1 MKNQAMKAGLMLLL
15 AGWLSAAWSA
25 GLAPLDDVQMA
36 GVSGR
41 EGVALDFDYGM
52 NVFKVDTT
60 YGGKNYKRGDPL
72 PRALLED
79 NASLTDPTATIFG
92 RNGCVTLG
100 AGVPGD
106 CTLAIATNNRPGL
119 WVILKDMWAILKMHD
134 FWVDGG
140 KVSVVSGQYKLTLPG
155 SSTFTTPFDLSN
167 ANADETRFYESSKP
181 VGSRCLLA
189 GKTEGSCNMS
199 GLPLLVMQYDP
210 LNKANNKPDVT
221 WHLHIGRV
229 AMQGK
234 TDNSGTPAYMLD
246 QPGSFMSY
254 QVSDFN
260 HNEANIHYGGRVL
273 MFGF

>member
-1 MKNQAMKAGLMLLL
+1 MKNQAMRAGLVLLL

-25 GLAPLDDVQMA
+25 GLAPLDDAQMA
-36 GVSGR
+36 GVSGQ

-79 NASLTDPTATIFG
+79 NASLTDPTATQFG
-92 RNGCVTLG
+92 RNGCAFVSATEPN
-100 AGVPGD
+100 A
-106 CTLAIATNNRPGL
+106 CSLAIATNNRPGL
-119 WVILKDMWAILKMHD
+119 WVILKDMWAVLKMNN
-134 FWVDGG
+134 FWIDGG
-140 KVSVVSGQYKLTLPG
+140 RVSVVGGQYKLSLPG

-167 ANADETRFYESSKP
+167 ANADETRFYGQSND
-181 VGSRCLLA
+181 CLLA
-189 GKTEGSCNMS
+189 GRTAGVDCNMN
-199 GLPLLVMQYDP
+199 GLPALVMQYDP
-210 LNKANNKPDVT
+210 LNKTNNKADVT

-234 TDNSGTPAYMLD
+234 ADNSGTPAYMLD

-260 HNEANIHYGGRVL
+260 QNEAKLHYGGRVL